1 MYFQTLDDKS
11 ECVGIYKNGQ
21 LHFENF
27 PSNLKKTWKYTGSIN
42 DDTVEYAWL
51 LTNGKSLHDAAP
63 DDLLGEFKKI
73 DRKMNAFYKS
83 FKIAKINFHDH
94 CIFDLIPKDS
104 LMEFCEIKNKI
115 TKHVFENY
123 EKPDCYDHLNKVQK
137 LLHKIK
143 YQKLNLNSTECR
155 HLFASTSNRK
165 KINELI
171 KNYNYIDYNL
181 FGTVT
186 GRLTTHSN
194 SFPILTL
201 KKELRSIIKPNN
213 DLFISLDY
221 NGAEIRTL
229 LDLCGQAQPDED
241 IHEWN
246 ARHLFEQEIEREEAK
261 VRFFA
266 WLYDPSSKDI
276 KTSYYDRE
284 KVLKKWYDGKHVIT
298 PYGRKIKVEER
309 KAFNYLI
316 QSTTAD
322 RVLEKAV
329 EIDVLLSSR
338 KSYISHVLH
347 DEIVIDYCDE
357 DRDIIFEIR
366 SVFEDGYKS
375 SIRGGKDYYNLSK
388 VEI

>member
-11 ECVGIYKNGQ
+11 ECVGIYKNGE
-21 LHFENF
+21 LYFENF
-27 PSNLKKTWKYTGSIN
+27 PSNLKKTWKYTGSMDNEDI
-42 DDTVEYAWL
+42 EYAWL
-51 LTNGKSLHDAAP
+51 MIDGKSLHEVAP
-63 DDLLGEFKKI
+63 DDLIDELKKV

-83 FKIAKINFHDH
+83 FKIAKINFNEH
-94 CIFDLIPKDS
+94 CIFDLIPIDS

-115 TKHVFENY
+115 TRYVFENFT
-123 EKPDCYDHLNKVQK
+123 KPDSYNHLNEVQK

-143 YQKLNLNSTECR
+143 YQKLNLNSENCR

-165 KINELI
+165 KITELM

-186 GRLTTHSN
+186 GRLTTRPN
-194 SFPILTL
+194 SFPVLTI
-201 KKELRSIIKPNN
+201 KKEFRSIIKPNN

-229 LDLCGQAQPDED
+229 LELCDQPQPDED
-241 IHEWN
+241 IHQWN
-246 ARHLFEQEIEREEAK
+246 AKHLFEQEIEREEAK

-266 WLYDPSSKDI
+266 WLYDPNSNDI
-276 KTSYYDRE
+276 KTDYYDRE
-284 KVLKKWYDGKHVIT
+284 KVLEKWYDGKHVT
-298 PYGRKIKVEER
+298 TRYGRKIKVEER

-329 EIDVLLSSR
+329 KIDKFLSCY

-347 DEIVIDYCDE
+347 DEIVIDFCDDE
-357 DRDIIFEIR
+357 RDMIVELRNI
-366 SVFEDGYKS
+366 FEDGYKS
-375 SIRGGKDYYNLSK
+375 SIRGGKDYYNLSELK
-388 VEI
+388 I